1 MIYLYFATPEIQAN
15 YFFNVVAKTRFFSKL
30 YFMTVNIHVMM
41 KILFVCHYRIWLQ
54 LFFHANK
61 GKDFMLG
68 FIAHNP
74 YSLNIY
80 DTKITS
86 I

>member
-1 MIYLYFATPEIQAN
+1 
-15 YFFNVVAKTRFFSKL
+15 
-30 YFMTVNIHVMM
+30 MTVNIHVMM

-61 GKDFMLG
+61 GKDFTLG
-68 FIAHNP
+68 FIAYNP

>member
-1 MIYLYFATPEIQAN
+1 
-15 YFFNVVAKTRFFSKL
+15 
-30 YFMTVNIHVMM
+30 MTVNIHVMM

-80 DTKITS
+80 DTKIYG
-86 I
+86 IWQMQFAEKIDHKIE

>member
-1 MIYLYFATPEIQAN
+1 
-15 YFFNVVAKTRFFSKL
+15 
-30 YFMTVNIHVMM
+30 MTVNIHVMM
-41 KILFVCHYRIWLQ
+41 NILFVCHYRIWLQ

-80 DTKITS
+80 NTNILLPVLSS
-86 I
+86 ISNTGII